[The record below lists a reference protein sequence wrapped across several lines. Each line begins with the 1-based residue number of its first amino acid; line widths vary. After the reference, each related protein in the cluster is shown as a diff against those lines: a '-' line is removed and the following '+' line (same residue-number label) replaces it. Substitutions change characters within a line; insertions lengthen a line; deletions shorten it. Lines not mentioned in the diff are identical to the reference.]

1 MLLTLAYNG
10 SAWHGWQIQERAN
23 PPPTIQ
29 GEVEK
34 ALFALY
40 GQKTRLYGAGR
51 TDAGVH
57 AHAQAAHCDVP
68 HLLRDTRLAINAK
81 LPPDI
86 RILKAEEVAP
96 GFHARKD
103 ALSKTYIYNFWREPT
118 FIPPHMA
125 PFAWNCGP
133 LDHGRMREALEFLQ
147 TETDFASFQNSG
159 TDITDTVRRIN
170 FIRLEERP
178 NEEFYPPHI
187 PLLRMTINANGFL
200 KQMVRNIAGMLA
212 WCGRSKLDASD
223 APAMLAKKSRAAL
236 PSPTAPACGLT
247 LAAIEYKK
255 IS

>member
-1 MLLTLAYNG
+1 MLTLAYNG

-40 GQKTRLYGAGR
+40 GQKIRLYGAGR

-68 HLLRDTRLAINAK
+68 RLLHDTRQALNAK
-81 LPPDI
+81 LPPQI
-86 RILKAEEVAP
+86 RILKAREVP
-96 GFHARKD
+96 PDFHARKD
-103 ALSKTYIYNFWREPT
+103 AVSKTYIYDFWREPT
-118 FIPPHMA
+118 FIPPHLA
-125 PFAWNCGP
+125 PFTWNCGA
-133 LDHGRMREALEFLQ
+133 LDDGKMREALDFLQ
-147 TETDFASFQNSG
+147 TETDFASFQNVG

-170 FIRLEERP
+170 FIGLDERP
-178 NEEFYPPHI
+178 NEEFYPPHV
-187 PLLRMTINANGFL
+187 PLLRLTINANGFL

-212 WCGRSKLDASD
+212 WCGRGKLKAREV
-223 APAMLAKKSRAAL
+223 PAILAKKSRAAL
-236 PSPTAPACGLT
+236 PSPTAPACGLA